1 MKYIFTGTLSHNR
14 ARVLHLKWAHNSSPE
29 PLSSPFPIPQAAR
42 PHLVSA
48 HASHARSDTS
58 RVSSELR
65 RNPAEMATAS
75 DGDKG
80 VAAPPQLESFLAI
93 GLDQRTA
100 ENALANRKVT
110 ANLTA
115 VIAEVC
121 ATRLSSSLSLRFDL
135 MGEKSRP

>member
-1 MKYIFTGTLSHNR
+1 
-14 ARVLHLKWAHNSSPE
+14 
-29 PLSSPFPIPQAAR
+29 
-42 PHLVSA
+42 
-48 HASHARSDTS
+48 
-58 RVSSELR
+58 
-65 RNPAEMATAS
+65 MATAS

-121 ATRLSSSLSLRFDL
+121 ATRLSSSLSLRFDP

>member
-1 MKYIFTGTLSHNR
+1 
-14 ARVLHLKWAHNSSPE
+14 
-29 PLSSPFPIPQAAR
+29 
-42 PHLVSA
+42 
-48 HASHARSDTS
+48 
-58 RVSSELR
+58 
-65 RNPAEMATAS
+65 MATAS

-100 ENALANRKVT
+100 ENALANRRVT

-121 ATRLSSSLSLRFDL
+121 ATRLSSSLSLRFDP